1 MVSAIASE
9 VLKPPSPPSNSSR
22 PSFSRSTVSVSK
34 PSALILARSAE
45 VQITRTPADFS
56 VGPESETIENVISRP
71 VEPVASLGKV
81 LGNRTTLY
89 KYLNASAV
97 VVLTSSL
104 KSTPPTC
111 GVYLVD
117 AAKGT
122 TLYHSVLPAAGS
134 VCDIKAAFTE
144 NWLVYSYYDN
154 EVGVDQAKSHRIVS
168 VEFYEGQ
175 GIDAKTSRQV

>member
-1 MVSAIASE
+1 MWTAS
-9 VLKPPSPPSNSSR
+9 L
-22 PSFSRSTVSVSK
+22 
-34 PSALILARSAE
+34 
-45 VQITRTPADFS
+45 
-56 VGPESETIENVISRP
+56 PESENIENVISRP

-89 KYLNASAV
+89 KYLNPSAV